1 MAELEV
7 DLVVV
12 PIDGSEE
19 SRTAV
24 EYAIAV
30 ADRYDAAVHALY
42 VLGEPTVRALD
53 NGAVAEAEIADDTE
67 AFSDAIADLAAEAGV
82 ELATSIAA
90 GFSTSVKTLH
100 PGGVVLDTAEAVE
113 ADFIVVPREPAA
125 DTQSDVLETAAEYV
139 LLYASQPVLS
149 V

>member
-24 EYAIAV
+24 EYAVAV
-30 ADRYDAAVHALY
+30 ADRYDAAVHTVY

-53 NGAVAEAEIADDTE
+53 RGAIKKSDVADDTE
-67 AFSDAIADLAAEAGV
+67 AFSDVVTQLAVDAGV
-82 ELATSIAA
+82 ELSTSVAA
-90 GFSTSVKTLH
+90 GFSTDIKTLH
-100 PGGVVLDTAEAVE
+100 PGSVVLDTAEDLDS
-113 ADFIVVPREPAA
+113 DFIVVPREPAA
-125 DTQSDVLETAAEYV
+125 DAPSDVLEKAAEYV

>member
-19 SRTAV
+19 SRRAV
-24 EYAIAV
+24 EYALAV
-30 ADRYDAAVHALY
+30 AKQYDAAVHALY
-42 VLGEPTVRALD
+42 VLGEPTVRAL
-53 NGAVAEAEIADDTE
+53 NRGAVDDGDVADDTE
-67 AFSDAIADLAAEAGV
+67 AFSDAVTELAADTDV
-82 ELATSIAA
+82 EFTTSIAA
-90 GFSTSVKTLH
+90 GFSTDIKTVH
-100 PGGVVLDTAEAVE
+100 PGGVVLDTAEEIE

-125 DTQSDVLETAAEYV
+125 DAQSDVLETAAEYV
-139 LLYASQPVLS
+139 LFYASQPVLS

>member
-100 PGGVVLDTAEAVE
+100 PGGVVLDTAEAVD

>member
-1 MAELEV
+1 MPELEV

-19 SRTAV
+19 SRRAV
-24 EYAIAV
+24 EYALAV
-30 ADRYDAAVHALY
+30 ADTYNARVHALY

-53 NGAVAEAEIADDTE
+53 KGAVDDRDVADDTE
-67 AFSDAIADLAAEAGV
+67 AFSDAVVELAADAGV
-82 ELATSIAA
+82 ELTTSIAA
-90 GFSTSVKTLH
+90 GFSTEIKTLH
-100 PGGVVLDTAEAVE
+100 PGGVVLDTAEAIE
-113 ADFIVVPREPAA
+113 ADFIVAPREPAA
-125 DTQSDVLETAAEYV
+125 DAKSDVLEKAAEYV

>member
-19 SRTAV
+19 SETAV
-24 EYAIAV
+24 EYAVTIA
-30 ADRYDAAVHALY
+30 DTYGAAVHALY
-42 VLGEPTVRALD
+42 VLGEPTVRAID
-53 NGAVAEAEIADDTE
+53 RGAVDEGDVADDTE
-67 AFSDAIADLAAEAGV
+67 AFSDLVSEIAADADV
-82 ELATSIAA
+82 DISTSIAA
-90 GFSTSVKTLH
+90 GFSTEIKTLH
-100 PGGVVLDTAEAVE
+100 PGGVVLDTAEQLD
-113 ADFIVVPREPAA
+113 ADFIVVPREPTA
-125 DTQSDVLETAAEYV
+125 DSSSDVLEKAAEYV

>member
-24 EYAIAV
+24 EYAVTV
-30 ADRYDAAVHALY
+30 ADQYNASVHALY
-42 VLGEPTVRALD
+42 ILGETTVRAID
-53 NGAVAEAEIADDTE
+53 RGAVAEEAVADDTK
-67 AFSDAIADLAAEAGV
+67 AFSEAVNQLAADADV
-82 ELATSIAA
+82 DLTTSIAA
-90 GFSTSVKTLH
+90 GFSTDVKTLH
-100 PGGVVLDTAEAVE
+100 PGGVVLDTTESLD
-113 ADFIVVPREPAA
+113 ADFIVMPREPTTDAS
-125 DTQSDVLETAAEYV
+125 SDVLETAAEYV
-139 LLYASQPVLS
+139 LQYASQPVLS

>member
-30 ADRYDAAVHALY
+30 ADRYDASVHALY

-53 NGAVAEAEIADDTE
+53 DGAVDEAEIADDTE
-67 AFSDAIADLAAEAGV
+67 AFSEAIADLATEAGV
-82 ELATSIAA
+82 ELTTSIAA
-90 GFSTSVKTLH
+90 GFSTAVKTLH
-100 PGGVVLDTAEAVE
+100 PGGVVLDTAEAID

-125 DTQSDVLETAAEYV
+125 DAKSDVLETAAEYV

>member
-24 EYAIAV
+24 EYAVTV
-30 ADRYDAAVHALY
+30 ADQYDATVHALY
-42 VLGEPTVRALD
+42 ILGETTVRAI
-53 NGAVAEAEIADDTE
+53 NRGAVAEEAVADDTK
-67 AFSDAIADLAAEAGV
+67 AFSEAVTELAAEADV
-82 ELATSIAA
+82 DLATSIAA
-90 GFSTSVKTLH
+90 GFSTEVKTLH
-100 PGGVVLDTAEAVE
+100 PGGVVLDTAEQLE
-113 ADFIVVPREPAA
+113 ADFVVMPREPTTDAS
-125 DTQSDVLETAAEYV
+125 SDVLETAAEYV
-139 LLYASQPVLS
+139 LQYASQPVLS

>member
-30 ADRYDAAVHALY
+30 ADKYGASVHALY

-53 NGAVAEAEIADDTE
+53 DGAVAEADVANDT
-67 AFSDAIADLAAEAGV
+67 AAVSDAVTDLAVEAGV
-82 ELATSIAA
+82 ELTTSIAA
-90 GFSTSVKTLH
+90 GFSTAVKTLH
-100 PGGVVLDTAEAVE
+100 PGGVVLDTAEAID

-125 DTQSDVLETAAEYV
+125 DAQSDVLETAAEYV

>member
-7 DLVVV
+7 DLVIV

-19 SRTAV
+19 SRRAV
-24 EYAIAV
+24 EYALAIADSYG
-30 ADRYDAAVHALY
+30 ASVHALY
-42 VLGEPTVRALD
+42 VLGETTVRAL
-53 NGAVAEAEIADDTE
+53 NRGAIEDSDVADDTE
-67 AFSDAIADLAAEAGV
+67 AFSDAVTELAADADV
-82 ELATSIAA
+82 ELRTSIAA
-90 GFSTSVKTLH
+90 GFSTDVKTLH
-100 PGGVVLDTAEAVE
+100 PGGVVLDTAEAIE

-125 DTQSDVLETAAEYV
+125 DSESDVLETAAEYV

>member
-30 ADRYDAAVHALY
+30 ADRYDASVHALY

-53 NGAVAEAEIADDTE
+53 
-67 AFSDAIADLAAEAGV
+67 
-82 ELATSIAA
+82 
-90 GFSTSVKTLH
+90 
-100 PGGVVLDTAEAVE
+100 GG
-113 ADFIVVPREPAA
+113 
-125 DTQSDVLETAAEYV
+125 
-139 LLYASQPVLS
+139 
-149 V
+149 

>member
-12 PIDGSEE
+12 PIDGSDE
-19 SRTAV
+19 SRRAV
-24 EYAIAV
+24 EYAVTV
-30 ADRYDAAVHALY
+30 ADSYGAAVHALY
-42 VLGEPTVRALD
+42 VLGEPTVRAI
-53 NGAVAEAEIADDTE
+53 NRGAVDEGDVADDTE
-67 AFSDAIADLAAEAGV
+67 AFSELVGEIAAETGV
-82 ELATSIAA
+82 DISTSIAA

-100 PGGVVLDTAEAVE
+100 PGGVVLDTAEQLD

-125 DTQSDVLETAAEYV
+125 DTESDVLETAAEYV

>member
-24 EYAIAV
+24 EYAIAI
-30 ADRYDAAVHALY
+30 ADRYGASVHALY

-53 NGAVAEAEIADDTE
+53 SGAVADAEVADDTE

-82 ELATSIAA
+82 DLTTSIAA
-90 GFSTSVKTLH
+90 GFSTAIKTLH
-100 PGGVVLDTAEAVE
+100 PGGVVLDTAEAIE

-125 DTQSDVLETAAEYV
+125 DAQSDVLETAAEYV

>member
-125 DTQSDVLETAAEYV
+125 DAQSDVLETAAEYV